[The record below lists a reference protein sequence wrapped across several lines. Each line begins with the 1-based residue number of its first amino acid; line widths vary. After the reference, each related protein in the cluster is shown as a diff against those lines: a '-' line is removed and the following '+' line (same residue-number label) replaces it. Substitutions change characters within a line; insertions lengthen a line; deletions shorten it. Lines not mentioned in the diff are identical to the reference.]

1 MQIIKLLFKKNIIK
15 AKCTYMY
22 NSKAQ
27 QQNKTEKELPTFSMS
42 ITNILV
48 LC

>member
-27 QQNKTEKELPTFSMS
+27 QQNKNWKRTSEFQYEHNK
-42 ITNILV
+42 
-48 LC
+48 